1 MTSRCFPPFLS
12 DDAAELRRAASAA
25 AGSLGCSGWWSP
37 ERVAAAMAAV
47 EEIGRSSSSSSLL
60 SLADLLDS
68 AADYMDRLV
77 ANNNSGPGSI
87 YSGDAGVAYA
97 LIRQGSFQFAAAAA
111 AGGVAARVCAAAAVF
126 LLFLH
131 PLLLLRL
138 PVIFCSRCSA
148 RRPFLRLPCCCCL
161 CLLNAAAAAAAVLC
175 LCGAQE
181 GGEDLGSS

>member
-97 LIRQGSFQFAAAAA
+97 FVRQGSFQFAAAAA
-111 AGGVAARVCAAAAVF
+111 AGGVAARVCAAAAVVPAVSASGAPAGAASHLPQP
-126 LLFLH
+126 LLCAPAVFATA
-131 PLLLLRL
+131 LLLLLVPLERRCC
-138 PVIFCSRCSA
+138 FC
-148 RRPFLRLPCCCCL
+148 
-161 CLLNAAAAAAAVLC
+161 V
-175 LCGAQE
+175 CGA
-181 GGEDLGSS
+181 